1 MLAKHKKCS
10 ILLMKQIYNRTCRNV
25 NYVSRMFQPRNVVPK
40 NSKVKNEDS
49 LSKSQ
54 RLMLDL
60 GVIRQASVGT
70 FHLLPLAERSLQK
83 LITIVDVEMEKIGA
97 QKLLLPL
104 LTPGELWKT
113 TGRWMDAG
121 EELFILT
128 DRHHKEFVLSPTHE
142 EAVTELMASIPELS
156 YRQLPLRL
164 YQVTSKFRDEK
175 RPRFGLLRGKE
186 FVMKD
191 LYTFDVSVEA
201 ATETY
206 EAVNNAY
213 TNIFRRIGV
222 KYLKVLAPTGV
233 MGGSISHEYH
243 FPASVGEAELL
254 ICDSCGYG
262 TNVENCRPSQCPE
275 CGHKHLKCTPGI
287 EVGHTFL
294 LGTKYSQPLKAT
306 FKTTAGKP
314 DLLQMGS
321 YGLGMTRI
329 LAAGVEA
336 LCLPDE
342 IRWPIALSPFIIC
355 IIPPKEGSKES
366 EVAHLAEELYHKLN
380 SIDVFR
386 NNVIIDDRCHMTIG
400 KRLFESRRVGYP
412 FIVVIGRKAL
422 QLVPEFEV
430 HDILMAKETTQNEF
444 AVIEYLK
451 QCISEYIVMN

>member
-1 MLAKHKKCS
+1 
-10 ILLMKQIYNRTCRNV
+10 
-25 NYVSRMFQPRNVVPK
+25 
-40 NSKVKNEDS
+40 
-49 LSKSQ
+49 
-54 RLMLDL
+54 MLDL